1 MTALRKWIAS
11 ITVATAM
18 SVASFSSNAASV
30 ADDDAPTRT
39 VKVWDLDLS
48 KPADVQTL
56 YQRVRSTAYEMCR
69 AEVNRHRLTTRHRA
83 PIGWAERCM
92 TDAVDSAVRGA
103 ANPRLAEMHASAGR
117 RVARL

>member
-18 SVASFSSNAASV
+18 SVASFASAAGL

-48 KPADVQTL
+48 KTADVRAL
-56 YQRVRSTAYEMCR
+56 YQRVQNTANAMCR
-69 AEVNRHRLTTRHRA
+69 AEVKRHWLATRHRA
-83 PIGWAERCM
+83 PIGWAERCV
-92 TDAVDSAVRGA
+92 TEAVDSAVRGA
-103 ANPRLAEMHASAGR
+103 ANQRLAEMHANAER